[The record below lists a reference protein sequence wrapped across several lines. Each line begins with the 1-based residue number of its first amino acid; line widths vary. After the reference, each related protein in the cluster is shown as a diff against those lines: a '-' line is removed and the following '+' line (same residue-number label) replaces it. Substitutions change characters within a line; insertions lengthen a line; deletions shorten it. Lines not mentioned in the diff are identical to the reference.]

1 MVGLNI
7 YIVTYEGKKFTFNWF
22 LNYEFTSDYEFT
34 SEIYLKFAVHLQH
47 PVAITWWT
55 GKKSRF
61 LIWLDV
67 GAQYLWYLG
76 SRSVDIILL
85 CYEIESQRGSCFLAL
100 LSRFRL
106 EYLRSGSLK
115 CYPCTPRIPCWTVS
129 WLVIY
134 RSLLIPC
141 QLCFTF
147 ISVMILV
154 HWQLSMSPFWLLS
167 THLVSFVST

>member
-47 PVAITWWT
+47 PVAITWCT

-76 SRSVDIILL
+76 SRSIDITLL

-115 CYPCTPRIPCWTVS
+115 CNPLPEY
-129 WLVIY
+129 LVELFPGLSSIGHFWY
-134 RSLLIPC
+134 LAN
-141 QLCFTF
+141 CFTF

-154 HWQLSMSPFWLLS
+154 HWQLSMSPFWLLL
-167 THLVSFVST
+167 THLVSFLST

>member
-7 YIVTYEGKKFTFNWF
+7 YSHLWEKEIHLQLVLE
-22 LNYEFTSDYEFT
+22 LYEFTSG
-34 SEIYLKFAVHLQH
+34 IYLKFAVHLQH
-47 PVAITWWT
+47 SVAITWCT

-76 SRSVDIILL
+76 SRSIDITLL

-115 CYPCTPRIPCWTVS
+115 CNPLPEY
-129 WLVIY
+129 LVELFPDL
-134 RSLLIPC
+134 S
-141 QLCFTF
+141 F
-147 ISVMILV
+147 IG
-154 HWQLSMSPFWLLS
+154 HFWYLANCVLHLFQWWFSS
-167 THLVSFVST
+167 TDN